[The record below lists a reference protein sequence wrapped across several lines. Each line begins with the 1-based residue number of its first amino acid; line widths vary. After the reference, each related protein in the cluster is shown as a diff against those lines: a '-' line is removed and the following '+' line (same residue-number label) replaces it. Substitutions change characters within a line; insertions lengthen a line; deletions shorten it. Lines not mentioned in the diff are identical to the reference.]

1 MSKESKKIKEEFG
14 FESEE
19 LAVKEYSL
27 LNRDFMYPNYPL
39 IADEIVSKLNLNKSC
54 ILDIGTGVGSLAFE
68 FAKRLTSSKVYGLDI
83 SQDML
88 KEAERLTTGKKPP
101 NLEFILGD
109 AYHLE
114 FKDEFFDL
122 VVSFGVLHHL
132 KDLRLVFGEI
142 KRVLKKEGSA
152 FIYDLR
158 KDAPADA
165 TAEIAQEMPAYPKR
179 AFLESVREAQDLS
192 YIEDILKNL
201 RIQGY
206 SLSSPE
212 YSRQTIIKNK
222 NLLRESKFLG
232 KKFNEIMVQVY
243 FRK

>member
-1 MSKESKKIKEEFG
+1 MIKEGKKIKEEFG

-39 IADEIVSKLNLNKSC
+39 ISDEIVSKLNLNKSF
-54 ILDIGTGVGSLAFE
+54 ILDIGTGLGSLAFE
-68 FAKRLTSSKVYGLDI
+68 FAKRLTSSKVYGIDI
-83 SQDML
+83 SEDML
-88 KEAERLTTGKKPP
+88 KEAKRLVTEKNLS

-109 AYHLE
+109 VHNLK
-114 FKDEFFDL
+114 FKDDFFDL

-142 KRVLKKEGSA
+142 KRVLKKEGTA

-158 KDAPADA
+158 KDAPANVISG
-165 TAEIAQEMPAYPKR
+165 IAKELPFSQRR
-179 AFLESVREAQDLS
+179 AFLESAREAQDVS
-192 YIEDILKNL
+192 YIEGILKNL
-201 RIQGY
+201 RIQEY

-212 YSRQTIIKNK
+212 YSRKTIIKNK

-232 KKFNEIMVQVY
+232 KKFNEIIVQIY

>member
-1 MSKESKKIKEEFG
+1 MTKESKKIKEEFG
-14 FESEE
+14 LESEA

-39 IADEIVSKLNLNKSC
+39 ISDEIVSKLNLNKSF
-54 ILDIGTGVGSLAFE
+54 ILDIGTGLGSLAFE
-68 FAKRLTSSKVYGLDI
+68 FAKRLTSSQVYGIDI

-88 KEAERLTTGKKPP
+88 KEAKRLVTEKKVS
-101 NLEFILGD
+101 NLNFIFGD
-109 AYHLE
+109 VHNLE

-132 KDLRLVFGEI
+132 KDLRLALSEI

-158 KDAPADA
+158 KDAPLNAIW
-165 TAEIAQEMPAYPKR
+165 EIAKEMSPVQQA
-179 AFLESVREAQDLS
+179 AFLESVREAVETP
-192 YIEDILKNL
+192 YIEGILKDL
-201 RIQGY
+201 RIQEY

-232 KKFNEIMVQVY
+232 KKFNEILVEIY